1 MPPAH
6 TPNRIRYVLPF
17 THSQPGHRLG
27 INSLALDTATTTDG
41 SIARGILY
49 SAGRDGMVSAWD
61 LHLHLEKRAPEEAN
75 GRANGEILDDD
86 GQKLAL
92 VSDGK
97 GDSARGWNV
106 ESGQVSHHFTN
117 LLTLAASYN
126 FSGAGSGSHS
136 LGE

>member
-17 THSQPGHRLG
+17 SHSQPGHRLG
-27 INSLALDTATTTDG
+27 INSLALDTATSTDG
-41 SIARGILY
+41 ATPQGILY

-61 LHLHLEKRAPEEAN
+61 LHLQLNKRTIEEVN
-75 GRANGEILDDD
+75 DRANGEILDDD

-97 GDSARGWNV
+97 GDSARGWDV
-106 ESGQVSHHFTN
+106 DGGKVC
-117 LLTLAASYN
+117 
-126 FSGAGSGSHS
+126 
-136 LGE
+136 